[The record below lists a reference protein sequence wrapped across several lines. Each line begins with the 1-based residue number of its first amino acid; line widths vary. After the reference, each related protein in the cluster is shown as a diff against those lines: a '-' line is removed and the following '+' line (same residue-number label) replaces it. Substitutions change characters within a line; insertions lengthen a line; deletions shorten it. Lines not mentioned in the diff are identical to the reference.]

1 MFSGKINCLILAGQ
15 RSGDP
20 LSEYFHLPNKA
31 FIPLLGKPL
40 IEWVLDA
47 LNQSNCFRAPI
58 ISVSSS
64 QENLFVEKL
73 KDHEYKLLSLPEN
86 SSRLD
91 GVFRCL
97 KSIDSDEHLF
107 ITTSDNP
114 LLTAEIIDSFLNIC
128 SRSQAD
134 LIVGTVNGQ
143 AGLIQKHPEM
153 RRTWHK
159 LNKDIWLSGANLF
172 YWSPK
177 KLSSQNYEAL
187 SRLERQRKSPLAFAQ
202 IIAQVNLLFFCKL
215 FLHQTSLKECNKVI
229 SQTLGIQTELALI
242 PAPEACI
249 DVDKLGD
256 LEIAEQI
263 MMEKNQINS
272 L

>member
-1 MFSGKINCLILAGQ
+1 VFSGKINCLILAGQ

-47 LNQSNCFRAPI
+47 LDQSNCFRAPI

-97 KSIDSDEHLF
+97 KSFDS
-107 ITTSDNP
+107 
-114 LLTAEIIDSFLNIC
+114 
-128 SRSQAD
+128 
-134 LIVGTVNGQ
+134 
-143 AGLIQKHPEM
+143 
-153 RRTWHK
+153 
-159 LNKDIWLSGANLF
+159 
-172 YWSPK
+172 
-177 KLSSQNYEAL
+177 
-187 SRLERQRKSPLAFAQ
+187 
-202 IIAQVNLLFFCKL
+202 
-215 FLHQTSLKECNKVI
+215 
-229 SQTLGIQTELALI
+229 
-242 PAPEACI
+242 
-249 DVDKLGD
+249 
-256 LEIAEQI
+256 
-263 MMEKNQINS
+263 
-272 L
+272 